1 MSDLDRVAKLVTSLP
16 IGIKM
21 QDESG
26 KVVKLP
32 IDKTDNFINSS
43 AYLMSVMGAQT
54 LVKTEIGKIDTT
66 DKISDATISAK
77 IDTLQAALAT
87 TTTA

>member
-1 MSDLDRVAKLVTSLP
+1 MTDLDRVAKLLTSIP
-16 IGIKM
+16 IGIKTV
-21 QDESG
+21 DEAG
-26 KVVKLP
+26 KVIKLP

-43 AYLMSVMGAQT
+43 AYLMTVTGAQQF
-54 LVKTEIGKIDTT
+54 VKDSIAKVDTT

-77 IDTLQAALAT
+77 IDTLQAALD

>member
-1 MSDLDRVAKLVTSLP
+1 MSDLDRVAKFATSIP
-16 IGIKM
+16 IGIKL
-21 QDESG
+21 QDDSG
-26 KVVKLP
+26 KYVKP
-32 IDKTDNFINSS
+32 PMDKTDNFTDVT
-43 AYLMSVMGAQT
+43 AYLMSITGAKT

-66 DKISDATISAK
+66 DKISDASVSAK